1 MKGSKRRQWRSG
13 RGKHSGKRKKP
24 VMTVDNVTSE
34 NDSC

>member
-1 MKGSKRRQWRSG
+1 MKGSKRRHWRSG
-13 RGKHSGKRKKP
+13 RGKNSGKRKKP